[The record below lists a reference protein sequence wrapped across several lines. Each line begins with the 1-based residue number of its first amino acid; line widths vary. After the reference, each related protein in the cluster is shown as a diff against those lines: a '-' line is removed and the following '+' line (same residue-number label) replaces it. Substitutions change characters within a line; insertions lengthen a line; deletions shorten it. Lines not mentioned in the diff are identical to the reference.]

1 MGQPTPG
8 SFWDAIRSWADSA
21 GLLLPPEEPDDQK
34 RPHVPASVC
43 DNCPICQGAAT
54 LEQVNPEVIA
64 ELADV
69 ARNVLSGVGSAL
81 AAAAEQRLA
90 QTSTG
95 TRNAP
100 FASKVDEPTVDVP
113 TAGETTAHEP
123 TAHEP
128 TADEPPAEEP
138 EADEPA
144 VDGPAVEGPTAEP
157 GSAQPGEPGAG
168 PPEVGSGEQPR
179 QRPEDSP

>member
-100 FASKVDEPTVDVP
+100 FASEVDEPTVDGP
-113 TAGETTAHEP
+113 TAEETTAD
-123 TAHEP
+123 EP

-138 EADEPA
+138 EADE
-144 VDGPAVEGPTAEP
+144 PAVEGPTAEP

>member
-21 GLLLPPEEPDDQK
+21 GLLLPPEEPDEQK
-34 RPHVPASVC
+34 RPHVPESVC

-81 AAAAEQRLA
+81 AAAAEQRLSQA
-90 QTSTG
+90 SAG

-100 FASKVDEPTVDVP
+100 FASEVAEPEVDEPAV
-113 TAGETTAHEP
+113 
-123 TAHEP
+123 
-128 TADEPPAEEP
+128 AEEP
-138 EADEPA
+138 AAADEPA
-144 VDGPAVEGPTAEP
+144 VDEPEVDEPAAEDPTAEDP
-157 GSAQPGEPGAG
+157 S
-168 PPEVGSGEQPR
+168 
-179 QRPEDSP
+179 